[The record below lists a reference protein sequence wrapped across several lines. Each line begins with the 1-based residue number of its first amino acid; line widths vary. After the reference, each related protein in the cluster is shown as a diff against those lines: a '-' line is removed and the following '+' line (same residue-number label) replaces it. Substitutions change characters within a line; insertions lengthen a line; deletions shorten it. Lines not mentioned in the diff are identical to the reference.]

1 MMLAFDRLI
10 IMLRALWQLQL
21 YDYMIEIKQ
30 QNPTVKMSPSKCK
43 QSVEIIS
50 IFAEIKE
57 AFTIFDK
64 DGSGCISAK
73 ELGMVM
79 RSLGQN
85 PTEKELMDWV
95 NEVDSD
101 GELALVGGGGRGM
114 KMGVVPDGRKR
125 WGASNGHGSPEQNLN
140 NTELKDWVNE
150 VDSDGE

>member
-101 GELALVGGGGRGM
+101 GE
-114 KMGVVPDGRKR
+114 
-125 WGASNGHGSPEQNLN
+125 WG
-140 NTELKDWVNE
+140 
-150 VDSDGE
+150 